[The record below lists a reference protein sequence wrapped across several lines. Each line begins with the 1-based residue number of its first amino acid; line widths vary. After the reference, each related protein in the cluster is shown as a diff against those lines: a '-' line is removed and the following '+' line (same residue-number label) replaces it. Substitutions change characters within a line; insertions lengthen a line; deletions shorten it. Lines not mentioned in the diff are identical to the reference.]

1 MMKLSKDFLI
11 HSSNGKTDL
20 IPVGGAAFSGVMR
33 GNQTLGAILD
43 LLKNETT
50 EDDLVSAM
58 KEKYN
63 APDGIIERDV
73 KKALSE
79 LRRIGALDE

>member
-1 MMKLSKDFLI
+1 MKLSKDFLI
-11 HSSNGKTDL
+11 HISGGKTDL
-20 IPVGGAAFSGVMR
+20 IPVGGAAFSGIMR
-33 GNQTLGAILD
+33 GNQTLGTILE
-43 LLKNETT
+43 LLKSETT
-50 EDDLVSAM
+50 EEEIVSAM

-79 LRRIGALDE
+79 LRGIGALDE

>member
-1 MMKLSKDFLI
+1 MKLSKDFLI
-11 HSSNGKTDL
+11 HFSSEGADL
-20 IPVGGAAFSGVMR
+20 IPVGGAPFSGVMR
-33 GNQTLGAILD
+33 GNKTLGVILE

-50 EDDLVSAM
+50 EEELVSAM

-79 LRRIGALDE
+79 LRGIGALDE